1 MSPTACRLPPAAARR
16 RPPPACYREG
26 VRPSFIDVQAGWDGL
41 GGQLLA
47 STRSCY
53 GPTTGPWQRRDASGN
68 QSCRSRK
75 SCWQAMHA
83 CDVRT

>member
-26 VRPSFIDVQAGWDGL
+26 VRPSFNDVQAGWDGL

-47 STRSCY
+47 STCSWY

-68 QSCRSRK
+68 QSCRSHK